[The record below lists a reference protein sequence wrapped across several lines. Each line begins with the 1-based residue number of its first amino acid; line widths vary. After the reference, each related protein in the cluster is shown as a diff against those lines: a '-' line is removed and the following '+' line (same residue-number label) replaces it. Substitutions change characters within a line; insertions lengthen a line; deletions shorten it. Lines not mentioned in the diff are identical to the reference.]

1 MPTGNAQPWS
11 RRNEGPLSVATRT
24 PFTLPQHNLD
34 KSGSVEIARILQRH
48 RAPKA
53 ESRRRVQGGGAGDTQ
68 ETYLTRA
75 ALGRLRFRDQLL
87 HSPQV
92 IGMLLLPTGEGGA
105 VQTRGRGV

>member
-1 MPTGNAQPWS
+1 MRVPFQWPRAP
-11 RRNEGPLSVATRT
+11 PL
-24 PFTLPQHNLD
+24 PYPQHNLD

>member
-1 MPTGNAQPWS
+1 MG
-11 RRNEGPLSVATRT
+11 GL
-24 PFTLPQHNLD
+24 FI
-34 KSGSVEIARILQRH
+34 VETVFVPRF
-48 RAPKA
+48 
-53 ESRRRVQGGGAGDTQ
+53 
-68 ETYLTRA
+68 LTRA